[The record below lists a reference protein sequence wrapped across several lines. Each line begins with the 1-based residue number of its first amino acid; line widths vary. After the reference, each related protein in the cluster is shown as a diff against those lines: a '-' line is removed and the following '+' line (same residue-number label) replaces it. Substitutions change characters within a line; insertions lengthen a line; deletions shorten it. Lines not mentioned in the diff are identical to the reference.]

1 MVEWTVFLDVIE
13 LNADIHRT
21 DTYSNNT
28 FQATDTI
35 FIHADH
41 LNTPRLATSQSQTKV
56 WEWNSDVFGVGLA
69 NEDPDNDTNLTK
81 INLRFPGQYFDG
93 ESGLHYNYFRD
104 YDPTLGRYI
113 QSDPIGL
120 RGGINTYSY
129 VNNNPLRY
137 IDPYGLSA
145 ADVQKIQD
153 IFNQSVQ
160 DMVNSGDR
168 LDTSG
173 FLGGVAN
180 NNVSKT
186 NGYDFLRNLTGKNT
200 LICGEQW
207 DHVWDDLNDVQKGG
221 GVDDNWDFTDKPSF
235 GHMSGQGTSE
245 NPSDPTV
252 YLDPWKNVFTTS
264 K

>member
-104 YDPTLGRYI
+104 YDPSLGRYI

-120 RGGINTYSY
+120 NGGINTYAYMLS
-129 VNNNPLRY
+129 NPLKY
-137 IDPYGLSA
+137 VDPDGLRPCPAGMVPPGTPCYLDDGGGSGYPNEGRCATAECAAGLPPNPPSA
-145 ADVQKIQD
+145 TPE
-153 IFNQSVQ
+153 QSCKFKCN
-160 DMVNSGDR
+160 M
-168 LDTSG
+168 L
-173 FLGGVAN
+173 LG
-180 NNVSKT
+180 
-186 NGYDFLRNLTGKNT
+186 
-200 LICGEQW
+200 LICGPVAGAAAETGPGIAAAYLACR
-207 DHVWDDLNDVQKGG
+207 DAVYVPCAKACNDD
-221 GVDDNWDFTDKPSF
+221 DKECPI
-235 GHMSGQGTSE
+235 E
-245 NPSDPTV
+245 E
-252 YLDPWKNVFTTS
+252 
-264 K
+264 